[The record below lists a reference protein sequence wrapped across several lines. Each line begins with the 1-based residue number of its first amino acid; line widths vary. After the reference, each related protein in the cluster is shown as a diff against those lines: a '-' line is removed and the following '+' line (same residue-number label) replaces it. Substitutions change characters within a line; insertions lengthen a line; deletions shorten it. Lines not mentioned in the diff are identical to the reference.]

1 MATEAVAR
9 GHEISCHGDRW
20 ESPAHLE
27 EAAER
32 AMIARAVAAL
42 ERIGGVRPRGWHS
55 RSAPS
60 VHTRR
65 LVVEHGGFL
74 YDSNA
79 YHDDLPYVVDVA
91 GTQHV
96 VVPYSFDTN
105 DRRFSQAETF
115 RLAADCSTSLL
126 DAFDWLW
133 REGERWPR
141 LRSVGLHLR
150 SIGRPGTHRRSG
162 AVPRPPPPAQ
172 GRRVDRPAGRYRA
185 ALAETHGIAAA
196 GGMTTGRAH
205 PVDRVRKHRCPRG
218 RSACRPGLHSRV
230 FLLQVVEVSRVI
242 LLLLLCKD
250 LDILVWFTLV
260 PAEQEEV
267 GFPRALSIRDNDFRR
282 DCRRHEHSPLGV

>member
-42 ERIGGVRPRGWHS
+42 ERIGGVCPRGWHS

-150 SIGRPGTHRRSG
+150 SIGRPGRIGGLERFLAHLHQPRD
-162 AVPRPPPPAQ
+162 AVW
-172 GRRVDRPAGRYRA
+172 
-185 ALAETHGIAAA
+185 IA
-196 GGMTTGRAH
+196 
-205 PVDRVRKHRCPRG
+205 
-218 RSACRPGLHSRV
+218 
-230 FLLQVVEVSRVI
+230 
-242 LLLLLCKD
+242 
-250 LDILVWFTLV
+250 
-260 PAEQEEV
+260 
-267 GFPRALSIRDNDFRR
+267 RR
-282 DCRRHEHSPLGV
+282 DAIAWHWRRRMGLPPLAA